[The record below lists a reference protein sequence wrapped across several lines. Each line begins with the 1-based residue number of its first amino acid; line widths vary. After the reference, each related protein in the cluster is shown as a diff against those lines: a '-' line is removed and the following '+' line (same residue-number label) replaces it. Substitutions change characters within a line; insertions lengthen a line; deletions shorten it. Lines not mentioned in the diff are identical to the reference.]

1 MVSSSS
7 EDEERRR
14 QKAVRLHFSDH
25 AEEYG
30 RKVMAALRTAYPS
43 MHDYWEEL
51 AQEAHERTLRVW
63 LEGRNDP
70 DRPVLPYMKQVARNI
85 AVDALRSPERPLE
98 DEALLPL
105 AEERGV
111 HQHELLTP
119 PDPAFL
125 LALEAIANMKPSKRK
140 AVAEAQIQ
148 GDDENTIA
156 VDLQTPPAQ
165 VRSLSSKA
173 SRDLRCTDELQSFI
187 RWGHHRKHRRGE
199 EDA

>member
-1 MVSSSS
+1 MSSGSD
-7 EDEERRR
+7 DEERQRR
-14 QKAVRLHFSDH
+14 KAVRLEFSEY
-25 AEEYG
+25 AEEWE
-30 RKVMAALRTAYPS
+30 RKVMAALRTAYPT
-43 MHDYWEEL
+43 MRDYWEEI

-63 LEGRNDP
+63 LEGRNEP
-70 DRPVLPYMKQVARNI
+70 GRPPLPYMKRVAANL

-111 HQHELLTP
+111 HRRELITP
-119 PDPAFL
+119 PDPAL
-125 LALEAIANMKPSKRK
+125 CLAAEAIAKMKPSKRK
-140 AVAEAQIQ
+140 NVAEAQIQ

-173 SRDLRCTDELQSFI
+173 SRDLRGTDDLQAFI

>member
-1 MVSSSS
+1 MVSRGS
-7 EDEERRR
+7 EDEERQR
-14 QKAVRLHFSDH
+14 QKAVRLHFTDH
-25 AEEYG
+25 AEEYE
-30 RKVMAALRTAYPS
+30 RKVMAMLRTSYPS
-43 MHDYWEEL
+43 IRDHWEEI

-63 LEGRNDP
+63 LEGRNEP
-70 DRPVLPYMKQVARNI
+70 DRPALPYMKQVARNI

-111 HQHELLTP
+111 HQRELLTP
-119 PDPAFL
+119 PDPAFC
-125 LALEAIANMKPSKRK
+125 LAVEAITNMKPSKRK
-140 AVAEAQIQ
+140 TVAEAQIK

-173 SRDLRCTDELQSFI
+173 SKDLRGADELQAFI
-187 RWGHHRKHRRGE
+187 RWEHHRKHRRGE

>member
-1 MVSSSS
+1 MVSSGS
-7 EDEERRR
+7 EDEERQR
-14 QKAVRLHFSDH
+14 QQAVRLQFGEH
-25 AEEYG
+25 AEEWA
-30 RKVMAALRTAYPS
+30 RKVMAALRAAYPS
-43 MHDYWEEL
+43 LRDYWEEI

-63 LEGRNDP
+63 LEGRGEP
-70 DRPVLPYMKQVARNI
+70 DRSPLPYMKKVARNI

-105 AEERGV
+105 VEERGL
-111 HQHELLTP
+111 HQRDLLTP
-119 PDPAFL
+119 PDPAVC
-125 LALEAIANMKPSKRK
+125 LASEAIANMKPSKRK
-140 AVAEAQIQ
+140 NVAEAQIQ

-173 SRDLRCTDELQSFI
+173 SRDLRGAEELQAFI